1 MTTTPFQAKV
11 EITLAPGHG
20 GENGWIPVPAGKT
33 LVIEYV
39 SGEAFMP
46 TGQKALFGVEVDQG
60 SGAMRHYL
68 GAHAAGAFGSADYYW
83 ASTPAKFYA
92 KGGTQVNLRADRD
105 LATGSAKFRLALS
118 GYLQS

>member
-1 MTTTPFQAKV
+1 MPTTPFQAKV
-11 EITLAPGHG
+11 EINLASGHG
-20 GENGWIPVPAGKT
+20 GENGWIAVPARKT

-46 TGQKALFGVEVDQG
+46 RGQKALFSVEVDQG
-60 SGAMRHYL
+60 SGAVRHYL
-68 GAHAAGAFGSADYYW
+68 GSQPAGAFGGKDYFW

-105 LATGSAKFRLALS
+105 LATGTAKFRLALS